1 MDKLKK
7 KPQANKSNKNIK
19 RKENINFENLKNDL
33 KKAKEDNLRYL
44 AEIDN
49 LTKRHD
55 YLFRKISSYQPILIL
70 FAASCKAFHH
80 SYLKNRSDN

>member
-19 RKENINFENLKNDL
+19 KKENINFENLKNDL

-49 LTKRHD
+49 LTKRFD
-55 YLFRKISSYQPILIL
+55 IYI
-70 FAASCKAFHH
+70 
-80 SYLKNRSDN
+80 